1 MRMLPFF
8 LIFAPGLLSAAIHR
22 ALKQKPVSN
31 FDFLVSAVIY
41 AFFIAAFAFGV
52 IYLRGFGD
60 LSPLA
65 VFDNL
70 RSVAKYCTISAVSAV
85 ALPTSYSWQSV
96 FWERE
101 NAMKRKL
108 GFWPLLRGILA
119 LVMLAAILIVALW
132 PRLSGELVTY
142 ESVSASS
149 PAAEPSFG
157 DTIRAL
163 LAEFSAQDATDALIY
178 RSFIPAH
185 TPPKNR

>member
-85 ALPTSYSWQSV
+85 ALPNVLFLSV
-96 FWERE
+96 RLLGKG
-101 NAMKRKL
+101 KRDE
-108 GFWPLLRGILA
+108 A
-119 LVMLAAILIVALW
+119 
-132 PRLSGELVTY
+132 
-142 ESVSASS
+142 
-149 PAAEPSFG
+149 
-157 DTIRAL
+157 
-163 LAEFSAQDATDALIY
+163 
-178 RSFIPAH
+178 
-185 TPPKNR
+185 